1 MNPVL
6 RSVCAVVLLSAMVLG
21 GTPEDYQNQGLRAI
35 VRVYDECSKAET
47 GFSPCLKK
55 RAITFIDRLSRV
67 ESLTLGDMKVVRNER
82 AATGQDL
89 KPLTENELEQSL
101 PRGLEARDEA
111 LTNILLEKI
120 AGIFSSRTI
129 QISLP
134 KLSSDELGRGL
145 EEGRGKM
152 KKMMSMMLMGFM
164 MKMAAMVPVAIAGL
178 YLLAGK
184 ALIVSKIA
192 LLLAGIIGL
201 KKLVASKQQ
210 GGGGG
215 GGWSSGGSGHSGGWD
230 RRSADLAASA
240 AAASA
245 QNIAYNAYAK
255 NQA

>member
-1 MNPVL
+1 MNPVVL
-6 RSVCAVVLLSAMVLG
+6 RTVFAVVLVGVVTVSAA
-21 GTPEDYQNQGLRAI
+21 TEDYQSQSLRAI

-67 ESLTLGDMKVVRNER
+67 DALALGDLKIVRNER
-82 AATGQDL
+82 AAEPS
-89 KPLTENELEQSL
+89 KPLTEAELEQSL

-111 LTNILLEKI
+111 LTNMLLEKV
-120 AGIFSSRTI
+120 AGIFSSRTV
-129 QISLP
+129 QVTLP
-134 KLSSDELGRGL
+134 KLSSEELGRGL

-152 KKMMSMMLMGFM
+152 KKMMSMMIMGFM

-210 GGGGG
+210 HGS
-215 GGWSSGGSGHSGGWD
+215 GWSSGGSGHGGWD
-230 RRSADLAASA
+230 RRSADA
-240 AAASA
+240 AAVA
-245 QNIAYNAYAK
+245 QNMAYSAYAK

>member
-1 MNPVL
+1 MHPVL
-6 RSVCAVVLLSAMVLG
+6 RSLCAVVVLSAVVFG
-21 GTPEDYQNQGLRAI
+21 ATEDYQSQGLRAI
-35 VRVYDECSKAET
+35 VRVYDECSKADT
-47 GFSPCLKK
+47 GFTPCLKK

-67 ESLTLGDMKVVRNER
+67 ESISVGDMKVVRNER
-82 AATGQDL
+82 AAALQDS
-89 KPLTENELEQSL
+89 KPLTEVELEQTL

-111 LTNILLEKI
+111 LTNILLDKI
-120 AGIFSSRTI
+120 AGVFSSRTI

-152 KKMMSMMLMGFM
+152 KKMMSMMIMGFM

-215 GGWSSGGSGHSGGWD
+215 WSSGGSGHGGGWD

-240 AAASA
+240 AA
-245 QNIAYNAYAK
+245 QNLAYNSYAK

>member
-1 MNPVL
+1 MSPVL
-6 RSVCAVVLLSAMVLG
+6 RSCVAVVLLGAIVSGA
-21 GTPEDYQNQGLRAI
+21 TTSEDYQSQGLRAI

-67 ESLTLGDMKVVRNER
+67 DALTLGEMKIVRNER
-82 AATGQDL
+82 AVEPS
-89 KPLTENELEQSL
+89 KPLTEAELEQSL

-111 LTNILLEKI
+111 LTNMLLEKV
-120 AGIFSSRTI
+120 AGIFSSRTV
-129 QISLP
+129 QVTLP
-134 KLSSDELGRGL
+134 KLSSEELGRGL

-152 KKMMSMMLMGFM
+152 KKMMSMMIMGFM

-210 GGGGG
+210 HGS
-215 GGWSSGGSGHSGGWD
+215 GWSSGGSGHGGWD
-230 RRSADLAASA
+230 RRSADA
-240 AAASA
+240 AAVA
-245 QNIAYNAYAK
+245 QNMAYSAYAK